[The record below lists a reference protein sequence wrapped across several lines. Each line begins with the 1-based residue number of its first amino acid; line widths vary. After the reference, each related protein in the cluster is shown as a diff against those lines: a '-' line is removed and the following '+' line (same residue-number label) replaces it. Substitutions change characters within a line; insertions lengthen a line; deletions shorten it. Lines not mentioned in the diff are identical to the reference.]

1 MANILAIDDEIP
13 ILELIKNG
21 LQKDGHTVSTY
32 PSVSQIPLEY
42 LNRYDLI
49 MLDIMMPDT
58 DGFTFCKKIRSL
70 VDCPILFLTAKTLE
84 NDITFG
90 LGIGA
95 DDYLTKPFRIAE
107 LRARVNAH
115 LRRETREKHS
125 TIVFE
130 HIKVD
135 LSAKEIRVDDCPVP
149 FTKSEYLICEYLA
162 NNKGQVFLKN
172 RFMRLYSV
180 LTETVVTQQFL
191 LTLKMYGQSLI
202 RWGYSQSLQF
212 GG

>member
-70 VDCPILFLTAKTLE
+70 E
-84 NDITFG
+84 
-90 LGIGA
+90 IG
-95 DDYLTKPFRIAE
+95 
-107 LRARVNAH
+107 RASCRERV
-115 LRRETREKHS
+115 
-125 TIVFE
+125 
-130 HIKVD
+130 
-135 LSAKEIRVDDCPVP
+135 
-149 FTKSEYLICEYLA
+149 
-162 NNKGQVFLKN
+162 
-172 RFMRLYSV
+172 
-180 LTETVVTQQFL
+180 
-191 LTLKMYGQSLI
+191 
-202 RWGYSQSLQF
+202 
-212 GG
+212 